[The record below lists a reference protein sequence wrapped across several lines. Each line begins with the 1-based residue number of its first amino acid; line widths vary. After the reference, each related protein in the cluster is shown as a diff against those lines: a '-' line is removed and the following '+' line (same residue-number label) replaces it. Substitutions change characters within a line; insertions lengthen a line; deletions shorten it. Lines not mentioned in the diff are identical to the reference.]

1 MYEIKV
7 NMPLILRCGELQ
19 RATYPVTGMAPSI
32 LAQKQS
38 RDHNSPN
45 LQPLVFLLAPLEKA
59 KSATA
64 YYGVGGGKDILTP
77 LKGL

>member
-19 RATYPVTGMAPSI
+19 RPTYPAMGMPPSI

-38 RDHNSPN
+38 RDHTSPN
-45 LQPLVFLLAPLEKA
+45 LLVFLLTPLEKA

-64 YYGVGGGKDILTP
+64 YYEVGGGKDILTP